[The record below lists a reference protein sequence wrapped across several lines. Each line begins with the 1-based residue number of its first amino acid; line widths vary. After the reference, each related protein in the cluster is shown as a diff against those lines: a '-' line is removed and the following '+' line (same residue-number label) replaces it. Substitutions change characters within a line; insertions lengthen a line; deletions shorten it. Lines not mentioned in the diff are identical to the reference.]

1 MGTELAVLGLYPK
14 SDKKNKVYYVNR
26 NIFRFPVP
34 KLDEKGN
41 KIPKTNPSNGNPIF
55 NSRGE
60 QEFHEDSLQFTHWH
74 TRFTD
79 LGYWSV
85 FEVKKET
92 PKIVAKLLEEFAA
105 SKKSEVM
112 DEEAFIK
119 LTNPQMLEEVKR
131 NNELEKEI
139 ETLKAEKEA
148 EKSKADAEIARLKE
162 KAGIK

>member
-1 MGTELAVLGLYPK
+1 
-14 SDKKNKVYYVNR
+14 
-26 NIFRFPVP
+26 
-34 KLDEKGN
+34 
-41 KIPKTNPSNGNPIF
+41 
-55 NSRGE
+55 
-60 QEFHEDSLQFTHWH
+60 
-74 TRFTD
+74 
-79 LGYWSV
+79 V